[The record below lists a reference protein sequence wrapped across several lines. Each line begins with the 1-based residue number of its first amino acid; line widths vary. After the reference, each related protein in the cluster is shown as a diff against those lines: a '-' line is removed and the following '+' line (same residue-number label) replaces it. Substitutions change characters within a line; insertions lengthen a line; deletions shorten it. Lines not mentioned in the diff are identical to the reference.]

1 MLFLEKTGFSLEK
14 NTYNYEI
21 ENSGSV
27 KACYENVQIRG
38 EILNNGRMEV
48 HWKEFDGIIN

>member
-1 MLFLEKTGFSLEK
+1 MLFLEKKDIFFSRKKHLQLR
-14 NTYNYEI
+14 I

-27 KACYENVQIRG
+27 KACDENVQIRG

-48 HWKEFDGIIN
+48 H